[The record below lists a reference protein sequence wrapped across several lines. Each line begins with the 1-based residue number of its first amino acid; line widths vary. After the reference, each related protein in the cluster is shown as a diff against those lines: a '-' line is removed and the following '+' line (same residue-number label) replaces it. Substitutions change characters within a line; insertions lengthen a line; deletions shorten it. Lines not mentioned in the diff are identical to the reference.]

1 MIINNIRVSMVS
13 RVFIFQIL
21 NFKVSNL
28 EEKLLKDYK
37 NATYFSGTRNG
48 VC

>member
-1 MIINNIRVSMVS
+1 MIINNMRVLMVS
-13 RVFIFQIL
+13 RVFVFQIS
-21 NFKVSNL
+21 NFKVSNS
-28 EEKLLKDYK
+28 EEKSLKDYK

>member
-1 MIINNIRVSMVS
+1 MLINNMRVLMVS
-13 RVFIFQIL
+13 RVFIFQIS
-21 NFKVSNL
+21 NFKVSNS
-28 EEKLLKDYK
+28 EEKLLKDRK